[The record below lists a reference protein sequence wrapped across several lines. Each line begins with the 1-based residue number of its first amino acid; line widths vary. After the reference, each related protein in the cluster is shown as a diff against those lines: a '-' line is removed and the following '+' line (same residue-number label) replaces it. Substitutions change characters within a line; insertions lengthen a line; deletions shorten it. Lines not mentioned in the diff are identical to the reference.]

1 MRILEGTWTLI
12 ATQKNNKEFI
22 YVGYDVLPTIP
33 VNIKFDKTNYKNT
46 EKPIVSLAG
55 KPSEKVSLIIIT
67 PSGSV
72 VGKDIMIELKE
83 DGRGRT

>member
-1 MRILEGTWTLI
+1 MIEGTWTLI

-55 KPSEKVSLIIIT
+55 IAIRKSIIDNHNT
-67 PSGSV
+67 VRKYCGFRHNGSI
-72 VGKDIMIELKE
+72 KS
-83 DGRGRT
+83 RW